1 MGKAYELVA
10 GRALNPGATITA
22 VTANTGNSLT
32 VRAFPPSSSAWLEGL
47 WAQNAT
53 AGIVRVRSPKL
64 HDAVQGIR
72 VRSTAD
78 RVFDLLSDYSASRLY
93 PTDTL
98 TLEISGGGAE
108 TDVAVMAVYYDD
120 LDGSD
125 AKLVGWEQVRGSIA
139 SLVTAEVAVA
149 GPTTAGDW
157 SAGVNLNTTFD
168 LFKADTK
175 YAILGYTVDV
185 ECAAVGV
192 VGPDTGNYRVGG
204 PGCIQVLETRDW
216 FIRQSQLSGR
226 PHIPII
232 NSNNKGGTQVAVCHD
247 TAGGTF
253 NVNLFLAELAS

>member
-1 MGKAYELVA
+1 MGKAHELVS
-10 GRALNPGATITA
+10 GRALNPGATLTA
-22 VTANTGNSLT
+22 VTVNTGNSLA
-32 VRAFPPSSSAWLEGL
+32 VRSFAASSAAWLEGL

-53 AGIVRVRSPKL
+53 AGIVRVRSPKM
-64 HDAVQGIR
+64 HDAVQGLR

-108 TDVAVMAVYYDD
+108 TDVAVLSVYYDD

-125 AKLVGWEQVRGSIA
+125 AKLASWEQIRGSVA
-139 SLVTAEVAVA
+139 NLFTAEVAVA

-175 YAILGYTVDV
+175 YAVLGYTVDV
-185 ECAAVGV
+185 ECAAVAI
-192 VGPDTGNYRVGG
+192 VGPDTGNYRTGG

-216 FIRQSQLSGR
+216 FIRQSIVTGR
-226 PHIPII
+226 PHIPVI
-232 NSNNKGGTQVAVCHD
+232 NSNNRAGTQAVVCHD

-253 NVNLFLAELAS
+253 NVNLFMAELAA